1 MAQSLHDNAVLIQSL
16 IERIKAGQSGEL
28 KTLFN
33 DLRSA
38 AGDILQDYDGI
49 IGTMGERDEISKLLA
64 KAMALPVDAYSQQL
78 RDLCNQISGEVVN
91 LEYHSLMSIAGMP
104 TLVIPDTDKVI
115 RQLNNTPMSIRN
127 WRGELMLDPFIKDWE
142 TATLTAANN
151 AVLRAWS
158 EGQTIQQ
165 LTTAL
170 RGTKK
175 LNGADG
181 IIGQYVQNADAIART
196 AIQHTSTVASE
207 AFFAAND
214 DVIEKVQFVATLDN
228 QTTAICRSLD
238 GNEYPV
244 DSGPRPPMHIGCRSK
259 TVPVLANSALND
271 ILTEGET
278 RASVN
283 GYVPSN
289 ETYYEWLSRQDDAQ
303 QDLVLGKTRATLLRD
318 GGLSAQQFAALQLD
332 KNFQPL
338 TLDQMRQLAPEAFN
352 RAGV

>member
-1 MAQSLHDNAVLIQSL
+1 MTQSLHDNAVLIQSL

-49 IGTMGERDEISKLLA
+49 IGTMGQRDEISKLLA
-64 KAMALPVDAYSQQL
+64 KAMELPVDAYGQQL

-91 LEYHSLMSIAGMP
+91 LEYHSLMSVAGMP
-104 TLVIPDTDKVI
+104 ALVIPDTDKII
-115 RQLNNTPMSIRN
+115 RQLDNTPMSIRN

-165 LTTAL
+165 LTTML

-175 LNGADG
+175 LYGADG
-181 IIGQYVQNADAIART
+181 IIGQYVQNADMIGRT
-196 AIQHTSTVASE
+196 AIQHTSSVARE
-207 AFFAAND
+207 AFYDAND
-214 DVIEKVQFVATLDN
+214 DVIDKVRFVATLDN
-228 QTTAICRSLD
+228 RTTAVCRSLD
-238 GNEYPV
+238 GTEYPINV
-244 DSGPRPPMHIGCRSK
+244 GPRPPLHIGCRS
-259 TVPVLANSALND
+259 TTRPVLDDDTFSEGATRSSA
-271 ILTEGET
+271 T
-278 RASVN
+278 
-283 GYVPSN
+283 GYVPAN
-289 ETYYEWLSRQDDAQ
+289 ETYYQWLERQPDDY
-303 QDLVLGKTRATLLRD
+303 QDSAIGKMRATLLRD

-338 TLDQMRQLAPEAFN
+338 TLDEMRQLAPNAFI